1 VTWGDTFGFLLLLLL
16 LLLLLVK
23 FDFERLFEEDL
34 EFLLS
39 ELVLVL
45 LREVRT
51 PSLDFLMLLLSDELV
66 GSAVVG
72 LMVVASFLFRF
83 SDDLLIFVVVVAV
96 EFVVVIATAAVRL
109 FVDWEDFILFFLT
122 S

>member
-1 VTWGDTFGFLLLLLL
+1 VTWGDTFGFLLLL

-45 LREVRT
+45 LRVVRT
-51 PSLDFLMLLLSDELV
+51 PSLDFLMLLLSDDLV

-96 EFVVVIATAAVRL
+96 EFVVVVATAAVRL